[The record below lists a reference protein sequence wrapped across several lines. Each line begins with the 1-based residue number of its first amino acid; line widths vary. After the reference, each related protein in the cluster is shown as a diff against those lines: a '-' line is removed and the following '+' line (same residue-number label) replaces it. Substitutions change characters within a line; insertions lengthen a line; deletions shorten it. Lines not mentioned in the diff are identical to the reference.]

1 MIGIRINLM
10 DFGLRLIGGRV
21 ERSRNILRKRVN
33 NKKLKLT
40 IFQRL
45 YGRVTSFSIKF

>member
-10 DFGLRLIGGRV
+10 DFGLQLGGRV

-33 NKKLKLT
+33 NKMLKLT

-45 YGRVTSFSIKF
+45 YKGE